1 MSMPLQRY
9 LGQFSV
15 SKQSTKRSDGMY
27 HHQQASAAMQ
37 QRPEFSPGEC
47 LMSLHLGAQFASSE
61 QDSFSSV

>member
-1 MSMPLQRY
+1 
-9 LGQFSV
+9 
-15 SKQSTKRSDGMY
+15 
-27 HHQQASAAMQ
+27 MQ